1 MKTSSVIVFLFVLS
15 ISPTSTL
22 ATVIPPH
29 LPPGSKYEL
38 LFVTKDTRDATST
51 NIADYNAFVTAE
63 AALNPM
69 LPQGVTWHAIAST
82 ASVNAIDNA
91 PAPFP
96 VYSTTGNEVSPDI
109 YANVDQLFALNY
121 DQFGNES
128 VVFPT
133 EVWTG
138 TLGLGGI
145 ASPNPLGSP
154 TGLATFGQAE
164 FIGSGF
170 VFDWGN
176 GGTMDT
182 STDHFLYALSSPI
195 TVPTPEPS
203 SLALLGLGLLVMG
216 IHRWRQWTGR

>member
-1 MKTSSVIVFLFVLS
+1 MKTSRLLAFLSVLGIFP
-15 ISPTSTL
+15 IPTF
-22 ATVIPPH
+22 ATVISPK

-38 LFVTKDTRDATST
+38 LFVTKDTRDATSA

-63 AALNPM
+63 AALNPL

-82 ASVNAIDNA
+82 NSVNAIDNA
-91 PAPFP
+91 PASFP
-96 VYSTTGNEVSPDI
+96 VYSTTGNEISPDI
-109 YANVDQLFALNY
+109 YGNLNQLFELNY

-145 ASPNPLGSP
+145 ASPNPLGSS

-164 FIGSGF
+164 FIASGF
-170 VFDWGN
+170 VFNWG
-176 GGTMDT
+176 GVGTIET
-182 STDHFLYALSSPI
+182 SSDHFLYALSSPI
-195 TVPTPEPS
+195 TVPAPEPT
-203 SLALLGLGLLVMG
+203 SLALVFSG
-216 IHRWRQWTGR
+216 IFIFALSRWRRE